1 MPERRSSVGYLAPSA
16 VPPDPP
22 AWPSW

>member
-1 MPERRSSVGYLAPSA
+1 MPERRSSAGCWGPSA